1 MRNAVPV
8 ILMLS
13 VATALPCARGGTG
26 AEQSDRTLLPEAT
39 VLNAVDGNIIHA
51 EANDTWLFELAAD
64 VNRVD
69 ANVPAGTRFT
79 LLPSAVLERLITDVN
94 DRSLPRYRLS
104 ARVTQYDG
112 KNFLF
117 PTYFLPLS
125 KLKGA
130 PVSPDTSELVDVN
143 VGQVD
148 PNLPIPAEVIEKF
161 ATHRLIRGPQR
172 EHVGT
177 GASAPALARML
188 VDRVGVIEPERDRLL
203 FIPYALG
210 WNIGDVR
217 YELLPCR
224 ALEEVLRTQ
233 MQALEPIR
241 FNVAGV
247 TVEFKGSKYL
257 LLQRAVPVYNYGNF
271 GR

>member
-1 MRNAVPV
+1 MRSTVPA

-13 VATALPCARGGTG
+13 FATVLPCSRAGLG
-26 AEQSDRTLLPEAT
+26 AEQSGQTLLPEAT
-39 VLNAVDGNIIHA
+39 VLSAVDGSLVHVD
-51 EANDTWLFELAAD
+51 ANDAWLFELAAD

-69 ANVPAGTRFT
+69 ANVPAGTQFT
-79 LLPSAVLERLITDVN
+79 LLPSAILERLIADVN
-94 DRSLPRYRLS
+94 DRSLPSYRLS

-125 KLKGA
+125 KLKDSSA
-130 PVSPDTSELVDVN
+130 PPDTAEPADAN

-148 PNLPIPAEVIEKF
+148 PDLPVPEAVLEKF
-161 ATHRLIRGPQR
+161 ASHRLIRGPRR
-172 EHVGT
+172 EPTGT
-177 GASAPALARML
+177 GPSPPVLGRML
-188 VDRVGVIEPERDRLL
+188 VDTVGVIKPERERLT

-224 ALEEVLRTQ
+224 ALEQALR
-233 MQALEPIR
+233 MQDQTLEPIR
-241 FNVAGV
+241 FNVVGV
-247 TVEFKGSKYL
+247 MAEFKGGKFL
-257 LLQRAVPVYNYGNF
+257 LLQRALPVYNYDNF

>member
-8 ILMLS
+8 ILTLS
-13 VATALPCARGGTG
+13 FATALPCARGGIG
-26 AEQSDRTLLPEAT
+26 AEQSERTLLPEAT
-39 VLNAVDGNIIHA
+39 VLSAVDGSIVHVD
-51 EANDTWLFELAAD
+51 ANDTWLFELAAD
-64 VNRVD
+64 VNRAD
-69 ANVPAGTRFT
+69 ANVPAGTRLP
-79 LLPSAVLERLITDVN
+79 LLPSAVLERLIADVN
-94 DRSLPRYRLS
+94 DRSFPRYRLS
-104 ARVTQYDG
+104 ARVTQYEG

-130 PVSPDTSELVDVN
+130 PVPPDTSELVEVH
-143 VGQVD
+143 VGEVD
-148 PNLPIPAEVIEKF
+148 PDLPIPEEVIEKF

-172 EHVGT
+172 EHAGT
-177 GASAPALARML
+177 GPSAPALARML
-188 VDRVGVIEPERDRLL
+188 VDRVGVIKPEQDRLI

-224 ALEEVLRTQ
+224 ALEGVLRTQ
-233 MQALEPIR
+233 RQALEPIR
-241 FNVAGV
+241 LNVAGII
-247 TVEFKGSKYL
+247 VEFKGSKYL
-257 LLQRAVPVYNYGNF
+257 LLQRAVPVYNYGNL

>member
-1 MRNAVPV
+1 MRSTVLA

-13 VATALPCARGGTG
+13 FATALPCARGGIA
-26 AEQSDRTLLPEAT
+26 AERSGRTLLPEAA
-39 VLNAVDGNIIHA
+39 VLSAVDGSLLHVD
-51 EANDTWLFELAAD
+51 ANDTWLFELAAD

-69 ANVPAGTRFT
+69 ASVSAGTQFT
-79 LLPSAVLERLITDVN
+79 LLPSAVLERLIADVN

-117 PTYFLPLS
+117 PMYFLPLS
-125 KLKGA
+125 KLKDASA
-130 PVSPDTSELVDVN
+130 PPDTAEPADAN

-148 PNLPIPAEVIEKF
+148 PDLPIPEEVLEKF
-161 ATHRLIRGPQR
+161 ASHRLIRGPRR
-172 EHVGT
+172 EHAGT
-177 GASAPALARML
+177 GPSSPVLGRML
-188 VDRVGVIEPERDRLL
+188 VDRVGVIKPERGRLI

-224 ALEEVLRTQ
+224 ALEQALRTQ
-233 MQALEPIR
+233 TQTLEPIR
-241 FNVAGV
+241 LNVVGV
-247 TVEFKGSKYL
+247 IAEFKDGKFL
-257 LLQRAVPVYNYGNF
+257 LLQRAIPVYNYDNF